1 MMRSF
6 LRLSVLGLL
15 AGGCLAGCAS
25 TPAPQVT
32 LAGDQR
38 SITLYH
44 PASGEAVSVTY
55 WRPDGYDRAAMQQIS
70 ALFRDRRTGETIP
83 VDPALVDMLVE
94 LRQRCGAPADT
105 PIYLTSG
112 FRSQATNAALARSN
126 GNVAEHSYHMR
137 AQAADIYMPGVAP
150 RGLADEAAAMQRGG
164 YALYAHTGHVHVDT
178 GPFRTWVPK
187 GGEQRLPPAI
197 LEARVN
203 TPYKPPASKTAPALP
218 PALPPVVEVAKVET
232 PQPAP
237 APVPAVAPPP
247 APAARETQVAQA
259 DLDKLV
265 DSVAEADPVPAP
277 APAAAPVTVAAQ
289 APAPR
294 KPAPASVNIVAA
306 RAAPGSKAEPDLAR
320 VRYVLAQLKD
330 QPAPILAVAKRKP

>member
-1 MMRSF
+1 MRSF
-6 LRLSVLGLL
+6 LRLSMLGAL

-32 LAGDQR
+32 LVGDQR

-44 PASGEAVSVTY
+44 PASGEMVNVTY
-55 WRPDGYDRAAMQQIS
+55 WRPDGYDRAALQQIS
-70 ALFRDRRTGETIP
+70 ALFRDRRTGEAIP

-94 LRQRCGAPADT
+94 LRQRCGASADT

-137 AQAADIYMPGVAP
+137 AQAADIYIPGVAP
-150 RGLADEAAAMQRGG
+150 RRLADEAAAMQRGG

-178 GPFRTWVPK
+178 GPFRTWTPK
-187 GGEQRLPPAI
+187 GGEQRLPPAL

-203 TPYKPPASKTAPALP
+203 TPYKPPTSKTAPALP
-218 PALPPVVEVAKVET
+218 PVEVAKVEP

-237 APVPAVAPPP
+237 AV
-247 APAARETQVAQA
+247 RETQVAQA
-259 DLDKLV
+259 DLDRLV
-265 DSVAEADPVPAP
+265 DTVADADPVPAP
-277 APAAAPVTVAAQ
+277 APAAAPTPVAPPAA

-306 RAAPGSKAEPDLAR
+306 RVVPGSKAEPDLAR

-330 QPAPILAVAKRKP
+330 QPAPVLAVARRKP

>member
-1 MMRSF
+1 M
-6 LRLSVLGLL
+6 
-15 AGGCLAGCAS
+15 
-25 TPAPQVT
+25 
-32 LAGDQR
+32 
-38 SITLYH
+38 
-44 PASGEAVSVTY
+44 VSVTY
-55 WRPDGYDRAAMQQIS
+55 WRPDGVDRGYDRAALQQIS

-137 AQAADIYMPGVAP
+137 AQAADIYIPGVAP
-150 RGLADEAAAMQRGG
+150 RRLADEAAAMQRGG

-178 GPFRTWVPK
+178 GPFRTWTPK

-203 TPYKPPASKTAPALP
+203 TPYKPPASKTAPAVAP
-218 PALPPVVEVAKVET
+218 VTAPVVEVAKAE
-232 PQPAP
+232 PPP
-237 APVPAVAPPP
+237 PVPAVA
-247 APAARETQVAQA
+247 ETQVAQA
-259 DLDKLV
+259 ARDELDRLV
-265 DSVAEADPVPAP
+265 DKVAEAEPVPAP
-277 APAAAPVTVAAQ
+277 APPAPVVAAAPVA

-294 KPAPASVNIVAA
+294 
-306 RAAPGSKAEPDLAR
+306 KAEPDLAR
-320 VRYVLAQLKD
+320 VRYVLAQIKD
-330 QPAPILAVAKRKP
+330 QPAPVLAVAKRKP